1 MEIEQTKLFDR
12 IYAAML
18 GGAIGDAMGGP
29 VEGRHYDE
37 IEAEYGMVE
46 GFLPYTHAPDY
57 HNQFAN
63 AAGTVTDDTRLKHIL
78 CQAIINAGDLPARG
92 DFARAVTEAYY
103 QAESDLE
110 RGFLEEYMLAGLYGE
125 ERLVFAGQPTNG
137 ALMMNSPVGMVC
149 AADPEAA
156 FEAGF
161 RLAYITDGY
170 AKTSAAIMAA
180 AVAAAFIPGIG
191 VEAVID
197 MALEAARQ
205 FERTGAYTRGWQ
217 WYGHVFAINERLVE
231 TAVEIALREKDVLA
245 VRPAF
250 YEKLRV
256 SELGSEAAQ
265 TLAVALG
272 MFAAAGGDFHNTV
285 IGAVNYGRDN
295 DSYASI
301 AGALAGAYHGTGAI
315 PGEWIETVTAV
326 NPVPDMRYLSVELAR
341 VALKRYER
349 NKATVE
355 RLESLV

>member
-1 MEIEQTKLFDR
+1 MEIEKTKLFDR

-29 VEGRHYDE
+29 VEGRNFQE
-37 IEAEYGMVE
+37 IEAEYGVVDR
-46 GFLPYTHAPDY
+46 FLAYTHAPDY

-63 AAGTVTDDTRLKHIL
+63 TAGTYTDDTRLKHIL
-78 CQAIINAGDLPARG
+78 CRAIIAAGDVPLRG
-92 DFARAVTEAYY
+92 DFAREVTEAYY
-103 QAESDLE
+103 RAESDLE
-110 RGFLEEYMLAGLYGE
+110 RGFLEEYMLAGVYGE
-125 ERLVFAGQPTNG
+125 ERLIFAGQPTNG
-137 ALMMNSPVGMVC
+137 AIMMNSPVGMVC

-156 FEAGF
+156 FEAAF

-170 AKTSAAIMAA
+170 AKLSAAIMAA

-191 VEAVID
+191 VDGVIEL
-197 MALEAARQ
+197 ALETARR
-205 FERTGAYTRGWQ
+205 FERTGTFTRGWQ
-217 WYGHVFAINERLVE
+217 WYSQVYAINERLVE
-231 TAVEIALREKDVLA
+231 TAVEIALQEKDVLA

-250 YEKLRV
+250 YQRLKV

-272 MFAAAGGDFHNTV
+272 MFAAAEGDFIQTV
-285 IGAVNYGRDN
+285 VGAVNYGRDN

-315 PGEWIETVTAV
+315 PEDWVETVTRV
-326 NPVPDMRYLSVELAR
+326 NPDPDMKALSVQLTR

-349 NKATVE
+349 FSSIVHA
-355 RLESLV
+355 LQGLV